1 MTEQIAKLKASQAK
15 LPTSLPHSP
24 KKSGIKILAEPY
36 MKIFTVYIKHINIIS
51 RSSLYKLATIEQV
64 LAKSSY
70 LFVVEIAI

>member
-1 MTEQIAKLKASQAK
+1 
-15 LPTSLPHSP
+15 
-24 KKSGIKILAEPY
+24 